1 MLDFDVANYWA
12 EAGDKEDVHIDILYQ
27 LRDGGWYVAVDDYVI
42 TVNTHSFTITT
53 TPQQTRVEDRD
64 CSRGSLFVLLDSSE

>member
-1 MLDFDVANYWA
+1 M
-12 EAGDKEDVHIDILYQ
+12 
-27 LRDGGWYVAVDDYVI
+27 GGWYVAVDDYLI
-42 TVNTHSFTITT
+42 TVNTHSFTIIT